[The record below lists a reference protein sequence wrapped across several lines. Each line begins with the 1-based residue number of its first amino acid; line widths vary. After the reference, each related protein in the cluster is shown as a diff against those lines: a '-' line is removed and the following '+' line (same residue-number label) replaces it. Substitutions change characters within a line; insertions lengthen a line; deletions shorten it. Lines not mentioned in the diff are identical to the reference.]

1 MLAHSDSSRSGLAN
15 LESMQDRQAAEQFHL
30 DLLRRVATG
39 EHEALGEMYDQ
50 LAGVLFSTAI
60 HILGDKREAEEV
72 VQDVF
77 VQIWT
82 KAGTFDMR
90 LGTPFHWAIGIT
102 RNRCIDFIR
111 SRQRRSRLLD
121 EAIEEADS
129 TVENPGPHSHGKPD
143 SEELAAVRNAVQ
155 ELPEEQKQAIS
166 MSFFGGMTHLE
177 IADAL
182 KEPLGTVKARIRRGM
197 LKLRETLEDYV

>member
-15 LESMQDRQAAEQFHL
+15 LESMQDLQAAEQFHL

-155 ELPEEQKQAIS
+155 ELPHRKPVQMVFAGPFHQWLTLPVIPA
-166 MSFFGGMTHLE
+166 GG
-177 IADAL
+177 AL
-182 KEPLGTVKARIRRGM
+182 RKAPAKIPTSVHKLQEPW
-197 LKLRETLEDYV
+197 